1 MKGILKEE
9 LNRAF
14 RNPRYILVILLALAF
29 LVIGLYRFPATTN
42 LAGQSMHP
50 VNRLILNLEYGEFGF
65 LAALLATLPFADSF
79 LDDLNQGF
87 LRQIVQ
93 RVSYRKYQV
102 AKIISVALAGGISLV
117 IVVMMVFL
125 IGLLGDVS
133 WETTA
138 FASGYAHNPTEPVG
152 PLGSLYTL
160 NPVYYL
166 FYILLSA
173 FGFGA
178 TQALMGLAFS
188 TVIHNRYV
196 VLAMPLV
203 IVQVLDFLQTRA
215 LHVTSALNLL
225 NGLLPFNAPS
235 YLSSDYTVGTQL
247 AQFGVVFFL
256 SSVAFLM
263 LARKQRLVL

>member
-9 LNRAF
+9 FNRAF
-14 RNPRYILVILLALAF
+14 LNPRYIMVILLALAF
-29 LVIGLYRFPATTN
+29 LAIGLYRFPTTLD

-50 VNRLILNLEYGEFGF
+50 VNRLILNLQYSEFGF

-93 RVSYRKYQV
+93 RVPYRKYQM

-117 IVVMMVFL
+117 LVVMMVFL

-133 WETTA
+133 WETVTY
-138 FASGYAHNPTEPVG
+138 ASGYAHNPTEPVG
-152 PLGSLYTL
+152 PLGGLYTL

-166 FYILLSA
+166 LYILFSA
-173 FGFGA
+173 FSFGA
-178 TQALMGLAFS
+178 VQALMGLAFS

-203 IVQVLDFLQTRA
+203 IVQVLDFLQSRA
-215 LHVTSALNLL
+215 LHVTDALNLL
-225 NGLLPFNAPS
+225 NGLLPFQAWTYFAP
-235 YLSSDYTVGTQL
+235 DYTVGNQL
-247 AQFGVVFFL
+247 AQFGVVFVLSTAVFL
-256 SSVAFLM
+256 V